1 MVLLLCLDSIRM
13 FHSKNCREIFF
24 SLVLVTGKSCCL
36 LGCVCVTLTS
46 VAPGLVVDDNVNGLD
61 R

>member
-1 MVLLLCLDSIRM
+1 M

-24 SLVLVTGKSCCL
+24 SLVLVTGKCCL